1 MTILEIKDLHK
12 AYGEKTQVLRGINL
26 QIEQGEFVCIIGLSG
41 AGKSTLLRCVNRLIE
56 ASSGA
61 ILVPRALSGLSADGA
76 KADVLKLNAEE
87 LRLLRRK
94 VGMVFQQFNI
104 VKRLSVIEN
113 VLSGGLGYQPA
124 LRSVLRIFSREEK
137 RQALTNLKRV
147 GLLDHAYKRADQLS
161 GGEQQRVAIA
171 RTLMQQ
177 PAIILADEPVASLDP
192 RLSRVVLDIL
202 KRVCRE
208 DGITA
213 LVSLHALELTREYAD
228 RIIGLKQGQ
237 IFFDGPARDLTDTIV
252 DSVYHRT
259 RLSLNFKS
267 RSQCRKPAIGFCCCG
282 DPSPGANYPRVFIHR
297 EA

>member
-1 MTILEIKDLHK
+1 MTILEIKNLHK
-12 AYGEKTQVLRGINL
+12 SYGNNTQVLRGINL
-26 QIEQGEFVCIIGLSG
+26 QIEGGEFVCIIGLSG
-41 AGKSTLLRCVNRLIE
+41 SGKSTLLRCINRLIE
-56 ASSGA
+56 GSSGE
-61 ILVPRALSGLSADGA
+61 ILIPSVLAGLAAGGA
-76 KADVLKLNAEE
+76 KLDVLTLKPAG

-94 VGMVFQQFNI
+94 IGMVFQQFNI

-113 VLSGGLGYQPA
+113 VLSGGLGYQPG
-124 LRSVLRIFSREEK
+124 LRSTLRIFSREEK

-177 PAIILADEPVASLDP
+177 PAIVLADEPVSSLDP

-213 LVSLHALELTREYAD
+213 LVSLHTLELTREYAD
-228 RIIGLKQGQ
+228 RVVGLKQGQ
-237 IFFDGPARDLTDTIV
+237 IFFDGAVGELTDSIV
-252 DSVYHRT
+252 DSIY
-259 RLSLNFKS
+259 
-267 RSQCRKPAIGFCCCG
+267 QRK
-282 DPSPGANYPRVFIHR
+282 N
-297 EA
+297 

>member
-1 MTILEIKDLHK
+1 VIILEIKDLHK
-12 AYGEKTQVLRGINL
+12 SYGDTTEVLRGINL

-61 ILVPRALSGLSADGA
+61 IMVPRALSGVGIDGA
-76 KADVLKLNAEE
+76 QVDVLKLNAEE
-87 LRLLRRK
+87 LRLLRCK

-113 VLSGGLGYQPA
+113 VLSGGLGYQPG
-124 LRSVLRIFSREEK
+124 LRSVLRIFSRDEK
-137 RQALTNLKRV
+137 RQALTNLNRV

-228 RIIGLKQGQ
+228 RIVGLRRGE
-237 IFFDGPARDLTDTIV
+237 IFFDGRPRDLTDVIV
-252 DSVYHRT
+252 DSVYHG
-259 RLSLNFKS
+259 KD
-267 RSQCRKPAIGFCCCG
+267 Q
-282 DPSPGANYPRVFIHR
+282 
-297 EA
+297 

>member
-1 MTILEIKDLHK
+1 VTILVIKDLHK
-12 AYGEKTQVLRGINL
+12 AYGDKTQVLRGINF

-61 ILVPRALSGLSADGA
+61 ILVPRALSGISADGA
-76 KADVLKLNAEE
+76 QVDVLRLNAEE

-113 VLSGGLGYQPA
+113 VLSGGLGYQPG
-124 LRSVLRIFSREEK
+124 LRSALRIFSRVEK
-137 RQALTNLKRV
+137 RQALTNLDRV

-192 RLSRVVLDIL
+192 RLSRIVLDIL

-208 DGITA
+208 DAITA

-237 IFFDGPARDLTDTIV
+237 IFFDGRPRDLTDAIV
-252 DSVYHRT
+252 DSVYHGRD
-259 RLSLNFKS
+259 
-267 RSQCRKPAIGFCCCG
+267 Q
-282 DPSPGANYPRVFIHR
+282 
-297 EA
+297 

>member
-12 AYGEKTQVLRGINL
+12 TYGDKTQVLRGINL

-61 ILVPRALSGLSADGA
+61 ILVPGAFSGVSADGA
-76 KADVLKLNAEE
+76 KVDVLRLNAED

-113 VLSGGLGYQPA
+113 VLSGGLGYQPG

-137 RQALTNLKRV
+137 RQALTNLDRV

-202 KRVCRE
+202 KRVCQE

-228 RIIGLKQGQ
+228 HIIGLKQGQ
-237 IFFDGPARDLTDTIV
+237 IFFDGGPRDLTDAIV
-252 DSVYHRT
+252 ASVYHGRD
-259 RLSLNFKS
+259 
-267 RSQCRKPAIGFCCCG
+267 Q
-282 DPSPGANYPRVFIHR
+282 
-297 EA
+297 

>member
-12 AYGEKTQVLRGINL
+12 TYGDKTRVLRGINL

-61 ILVPRALSGLSADGA
+61 ILVPRALSEISADGA
-76 KADVLKLNAEE
+76 QVDVLRLNAEE

-104 VKRLSVIEN
+104 VKRLLVIEN
-113 VLSGGLGYQPA
+113 VLSGGLGYQPG

-137 RQALTNLKRV
+137 RQALTNLDRV

-208 DGITA
+208 DAITA

-228 RIIGLKQGQ
+228 HIIGLKQGQ
-237 IFFDGPARDLTDTIV
+237 IFFDGRPRDLTDAIV
-252 DSVYHRT
+252 DSVYHGRD
-259 RLSLNFKS
+259 
-267 RSQCRKPAIGFCCCG
+267 Q
-282 DPSPGANYPRVFIHR
+282 
-297 EA
+297 

>member
-61 ILVPRALSGLSADGA
+61 ILVPRALSGFGADGA
-76 KADVLKLNAEE
+76 KADVLKLDAEQ
-87 LRLLRRK
+87 LRLLRRR

-113 VLSGGLGYQPA
+113 VLSGGLGYQPR
-124 LRSVLRIFSREEK
+124 LRSMLRIFSREEK
-137 RQALTNLKRV
+137 RQALINLKRV

-228 RIIGLKQGQ
+228 RVIGLKQGQ
-237 IFFDGPARDLTDTIV
+237 ILFDGPPSDLTDTIV
-252 DSVYHRT
+252 ESVYHR
-259 RLSLNFKS
+259 R
-267 RSQCRKPAIGFCCCG
+267 
-282 DPSPGANYPRVFIHR
+282 D
-297 EA
+297 

>member
-1 MTILEIKDLHK
+1 MTILEIKDLYK
-12 AYGEKTQVLRGINL
+12 TYGDKTQVLRGINL

-61 ILVPRALSGLSADGA
+61 ILVPRALSGVSADGA
-76 KADVLKLNAEE
+76 RVDVLRLNAED

-113 VLSGGLGYQPA
+113 VLSGGLGYQPG

-137 RQALTNLKRV
+137 RQALTNLDRV

-202 KRVCRE
+202 KRVCQE

-213 LVSLHALELTREYAD
+213 QVSLHALELTREYAD
-228 RIIGLKQGQ
+228 HIIGLKQGQ
-237 IFFDGPARDLTDTIV
+237 IFFDGGPRDLTDAIV
-252 DSVYHRT
+252 ASVYHGRD
-259 RLSLNFKS
+259 
-267 RSQCRKPAIGFCCCG
+267 Q
-282 DPSPGANYPRVFIHR
+282 
-297 EA
+297 

>member
-12 AYGEKTQVLRGINL
+12 AYGDKTQVLRGINF

-61 ILVPRALSGLSADGA
+61 ILVPRALSGISADGA
-76 KADVLKLNAEE
+76 QVDVLRLNAEE

-104 VKRLSVIEN
+104 VKRLLVIEN
-113 VLSGGLGYQPA
+113 VLSGGLGYQPG
-124 LRSVLRIFSREEK
+124 LRSALRIFSREEK
-137 RQALTNLKRV
+137 RQALTNLDRV

-192 RLSRVVLDIL
+192 RLSRIVLDIL

-208 DGITA
+208 DAITA

-237 IFFDGPARDLTDTIV
+237 IFFDGRPRDLTDAIV
-252 DSVYHRT
+252 DSVYHGRD
-259 RLSLNFKS
+259 
-267 RSQCRKPAIGFCCCG
+267 Q
-282 DPSPGANYPRVFIHR
+282 
-297 EA
+297 